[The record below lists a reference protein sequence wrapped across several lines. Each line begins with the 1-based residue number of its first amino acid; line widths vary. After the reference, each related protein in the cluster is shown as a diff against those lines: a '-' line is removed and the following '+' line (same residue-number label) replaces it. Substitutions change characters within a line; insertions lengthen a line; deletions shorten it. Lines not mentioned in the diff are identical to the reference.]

1 LEIEGAEGVTVML
14 CKTAEEVITNA
25 ANPLM
30 VPEEARIVVFPTESP
45 EAKPVELTVAAAVLD
60 DVQVTTLVMLDC
72 TPPVKVPVAVNC
84 C

>member
-1 LEIEGAEGVTVML
+1 
-14 CKTAEEVITNA
+14 
-25 ANPLM
+25 M